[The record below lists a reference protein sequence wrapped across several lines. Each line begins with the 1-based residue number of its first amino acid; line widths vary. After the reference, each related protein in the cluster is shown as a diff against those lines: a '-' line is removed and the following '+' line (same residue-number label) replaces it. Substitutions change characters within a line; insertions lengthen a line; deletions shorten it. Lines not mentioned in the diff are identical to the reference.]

1 MSRRPAFPPP
11 SGSDVLDAIAAL
23 PADVSVLLIE
33 HDMDVVFSI
42 RAAHLGAG
50 RRRLA
55 GRGDRPRRSR
65 QIRGCA
71 RSISARPRMAELLRS
86 AVSAPAMAGPVV
98 LSDIAFRLAEGE
110 ALAVLGRN
118 GVGKTTLD
126 RQHRRRDPALRGSL
140 GLAGREIAGLAP
152 EARAAAGIGWVPQER
167 NIFRSL
173 TVQENISAVARPG
186 PWTHRPHL
194 RAVPRLGERPHQSGG
209 ALSGGEQQMLAIGR
223 ALALNPRLLLLDEPT
238 EGLAPIIIEELLRAL
253 RRLFREERM
262 AGIVVE
268 QHAHKILPIT
278 DRAIVLDRGRIVF
291 EPRARRCWPTRRPWS
306 GISA

>member
-1 MSRRPAFPPP
+1 
-11 SGSDVLDAIAAL
+11 
-23 PADVSVLLIE
+23 
-33 HDMDVVFSI
+33 
-42 RAAHLGAG
+42 
-50 RRRLA
+50 
-55 GRGDRPRRSR
+55 
-65 QIRGCA
+65 
-71 RSISARPRMAELLRS
+71 MAELL
-86 AVSAPAMAGPVV
+86 AVSGLSAGYGRAVV

-118 GVGKTTLD
+118 GVGKTTLID
-126 RQHRRRDPALRGSL
+126 SIVGVTRHFAGSL

-173 TVQENISAVARPG
+173 TVQENITAVARPG
-186 PWTHRPHL
+186 PWTIDRIFAL
-194 RAVPRLGERPHQSGG
+194 FPRLEQRRHQSGG
-209 ALSGGEQQMLAIGR
+209 SLSGGEQQMLAIGR

-262 AGIVVE
+262 AGIVIE

-291 EPRARRCWPTRRPWS
+291 EASSASLQADGAPLERYLGVTR
-306 GISA
+306 G